1 MTYHL
6 WKRWKDG
13 PMYEGMCEMRSRE
26 MCVGMMGRRQWRG
39 CFMSAS
45 SSRLTR
51 HSIQTWALEEAR
63 RRLEAEGIL
72 ADPDV
77 KKD

>member
-1 MTYHL
+1 MRL
-6 WKRWKDG
+6 SLIL
-13 PMYEGMCEMRSRE
+13 GMFLRGMGGRVWGGEVCGGLGWEMRMDGLGQGKGQQAGLT
-26 MCVGMMGRRQWRG
+26 MC
-39 CFMSAS
+39 
-45 SSRLTR
+45 
-51 HSIQTWALEEAR
+51 SIQTWALEEAR